1 MAQEFKEL
9 YEAVIKGDATT
20 AKSET
25 EKALANKTNPQDL
38 LTKTLI
44 PAMDEV
50 GRRFEANEFYIPEL
64 LIAGRAMKGAMKLLK
79 PLLIKSGV
87 KPAGHVIIGTIK
99 GDLHDIGKNLVAS
112 MLEGGGFEVTDLGVD
127 VAPEAFLSAVKE
139 HKPDVLAMSAL
150 LTTTMQ
156 GMETTIK
163 ALEEA
168 GIRSDV
174 KVMIGGAPITEAYS
188 NEIGSDGYS
197 NNANAAVTLAR
208 TLVGAK

>member
-1 MAQEFKEL
+1 M
-9 YEAVIKGDATT
+9 IKGDATT